1 MGGTLGVVAQMV
13 HEAGLLERATGRN
26 TDIHLTFTSLTPKSP
41 ILLKPALNDL
51 INKQII
57 GFRGFKSLNR

>member
-41 ILLKPALNDL
+41 ILLKPALNDPD
-51 INKQII
+51 Q
-57 GFRGFKSLNR
+57 